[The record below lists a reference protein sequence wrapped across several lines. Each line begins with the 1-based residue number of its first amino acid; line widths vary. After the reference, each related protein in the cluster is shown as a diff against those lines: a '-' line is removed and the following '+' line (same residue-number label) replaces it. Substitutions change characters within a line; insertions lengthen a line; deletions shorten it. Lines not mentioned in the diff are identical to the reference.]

1 VNGNRSHLEIERKF
15 LVRSEAWRTE
25 ARCATRM
32 RQGYLN
38 HEQHCSVRVRIA
50 GDSAWLNL
58 KGVTIGAQRLEFDYP
73 IPLADAHRMLDTLTC
88 KPLIEKTRHLVDVGG
103 HTWEVDVFEGANA
116 GLVVAEIELDDPDE
130 PFEKPAWVGEEV
142 THDPRY
148 YNTCLASHPYRD
160 WRDPPS
166 ACD

>member
-1 VNGNRSHLEIERKF
+1 
-15 LVRSEAWRTE
+15 
-25 ARCATRM
+25 M
-32 RQGYLN
+32 
-38 HEQHCSVRVRIA
+38 
-50 GDSAWLNL
+50 
-58 KGVTIGAQRLEFDYP
+58 
-73 IPLADAHRMLDTLTC
+73 
-88 KPLIEKTRHLVDVGG
+88 GG